1 MTTIKFY
8 KKLSHLLTDVREQF
22 LTLEESR
29 DKFED
34 LKSIA
39 KKNNITLIVDESIFE
54 WYNLTKLDDGDFSSY
69 FEDYRSNTDL

>member
-22 LTLEESR
+22 LTLEEAR

-39 KKNNITLIVDESIFE
+39 KKNNITLIVDE
-54 WYNLTKLDDGDFSSY
+54 
-69 FEDYRSNTDL
+69 

>member
-8 KKLSHLLTDVREQF
+8 KKLSHLITDAREQF
-22 LTLEESR
+22 LTLEEAR

-39 KKNNITLIVDESIFE
+39 KKNNITLLVDESIFE
-54 WYNLTKLDDGDFSSY
+54 WHNLTKLDDGDFSTY
-69 FEDYRSNTDL
+69 FEDYRNNIDL

>member
-8 KKLSHLLTDVREQF
+8 KKLSNLITDAREQF
-22 LTLEESR
+22 LTLEEAR

-54 WYNLTKLDDGDFSSY
+54 WHNLTKLDDGDFSTY
-69 FEDYRSNTDL
+69 FEDYGNNIVS